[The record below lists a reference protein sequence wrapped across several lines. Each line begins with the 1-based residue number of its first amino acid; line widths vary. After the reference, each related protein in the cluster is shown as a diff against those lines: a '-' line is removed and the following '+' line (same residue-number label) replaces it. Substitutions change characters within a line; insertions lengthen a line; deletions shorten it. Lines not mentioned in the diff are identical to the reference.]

1 MVPSMAEHEVVI
13 RNGTV
18 VDGTGAPPRRSDVAL
33 ARGVVTH
40 VGVVDGVGQREID
53 ADGLLV
59 TPGFVDVHTHYDGQA
74 TWDNRLAPSSW
85 HGVTTVITGNCG
97 VGFAPVFEHHRQ
109 RLIELM
115 EGVEDIPGTALHEG
129 LQWNWTTFGEFLDA
143 VDAKPHDIDLGCQIP
158 HNALRLHVMG
168 ERGADHEVRASADD
182 IAAMG
187 VLVAQAVRDGAMGFS
202 TSRTRNHR
210 SSKGEFIPS
219 LTAAREE
226 LVGIAAALNG
236 VGGVLQVVSDFA
248 PDVDDELETLRQMV
262 AVSGRPLSMSLLQA
276 VPGEGYLRLLRGLEA
291 MEADGHEVRAQVAA
305 RAVGVLVGLQA
316 TMSPFARCASF
327 AEVADSPLAERVRL
341 LSEPERRARILA
353 EHDARPPSMF
363 ASTHGYARLF
373 PLGDPPDYEPA
384 AHHSVAARAV
394 ALGCTAVELAYDMH
408 LSDEGTALLYIPVL
422 NYGDGNL
429 DAARRMLTHP
439 LAIPGLSDGGA
450 HVGTICDASFPTTL
464 LTHWCR
470 DRSRGDLLDVSFVVH
485 AQCRRT
491 AQAVGLHDR
500 GLLAPGYRADINI
513 IDFEALTLHPPRIA
527 HDLPAQGRR
536 LLQRVDGYRHT
547 FVAGVETYTDGQ
559 PTGALPG
566 RLVRGAQPSPV

>member
-1 MVPSMAEHEVVI
+1 MAEYEVVI

-18 VDGTGAPPRRSDVAL
+18 VDGTGAPPRQADVAM
-33 ARGVVTH
+33 AGGIVVA
-40 VGVVDGVGQREID
+40 VGPIDGTGAREID
-53 ADGLLV
+53 AHGLLV
-59 TPGFVDVHTHYDGQA
+59 TPGFVDIHTHYDGQA
-74 TWDNRLAPSSW
+74 TWDDRLAPSSW
-85 HGVTTVITGNCG
+85 HGVTTVVTGNCG

-129 LQWNWTTFGEFLDA
+129 LRWNWTTFGEFLDA
-143 VDAKPHDIDLGCQIP
+143 VDSRPHDIDLGCQIP

-168 ERGADHEVRASADD
+168 ERGADHEVRASGEE

-187 VLVAQAVRDGAMGFS
+187 VLVAQAVRDGAIGFS

-226 LVGIAAALNG
+226 LVGIAAALKG
-236 VGGVLQVVSDFA
+236 VGGVLQVVSDFI
-248 PDVDDELETLRQMV
+248 PDVDEELETLRQMV
-262 AVSGRPLSMSLLQA
+262 TVSGRPLSMSLAQA
-276 VPGEGYLRLLRGLEA
+276 GAGEGYLRLLHGLEA
-291 MEADGHEVRAQVAA
+291 MQAEGHEVRAQVAA

-316 TMSPFARCASF
+316 TMSPFSRCASF
-327 AEVADSPLAERVRL
+327 AEVADAPLAERVRL
-341 LSEPERRARILA
+341 LSDPQRRARVLA
-353 EHDARPPSMF
+353 EHDAHLPALH

-373 PLGDPPDYEPA
+373 ALGDPPDYEPA
-384 AHHSVAARAV
+384 AADSVAARA
-394 ALGCTAVELAYDMH
+394 AASGCTAAELAYDLH
-408 LSDEGTALLYIPVL
+408 LVDGGAALLYIPFL

-429 DAARRMLTHP
+429 DAARRMLVHP

-470 DRSRGDLLDVSFVVH
+470 DRSRGELLDVSFVVN
-485 AQCRRT
+485 AQSRRT
-491 AQAVGLHDR
+491 AQAVGLNDR
-500 GLLAPGYRADINI
+500 GLLAPGYRADVNV
-513 IDFEALTLHPPRIA
+513 IDFDKLTLHPPRIA
-527 HDLPAQGRR
+527 HDLPARGRR
-536 LLQRVDGYRHT
+536 LLQDVDGYRHT
-547 FVAGVETYTDGQ
+547 FVAGVETYADGQ

-566 RLVRGAQPSPV
+566 RLVRGAQPSPA